1 MIQTKLKG
9 MGVALIT
16 PFKEDES
23 VDYDALMRLVD
34 FYCRIMR
41 ISCVC
46 WGLQPNTDSYRGRE
60 ENHQKDGD

>member
-23 VDYDALMRLVD
+23 VDYDALMRMVD
-34 FYCRIMR
+34 YLLRIMR

-46 WGLQPNTDSYRGRE
+46 WELRPKHRLLLKKKR
-60 ENHQKDGD
+60 KP